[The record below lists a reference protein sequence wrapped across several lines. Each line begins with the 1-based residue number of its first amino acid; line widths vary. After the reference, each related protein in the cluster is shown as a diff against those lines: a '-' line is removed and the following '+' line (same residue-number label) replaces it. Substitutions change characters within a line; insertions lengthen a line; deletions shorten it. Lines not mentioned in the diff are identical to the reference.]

1 MFEAKLPHALV
12 VTLGEYGPPG
22 LAHACDRG
30 DRRLEKLAP
39 GQFVA
44 GAVLEQANFQLDDG
58 KGSGVA
64 VERDGTTVP
73 MGTYRLLI

>member
-1 MFEAKLPHALV
+1 MPVIAAIDGCRSSRLASSSLV
-12 VTLGEYGPPG
+12 SFLS
-22 LAHACDRG
+22 R
-30 DRRLEKLAP
+30 
-39 GQFVA
+39 Q
-44 GAVLEQANFQLDDG
+44 NFQLDDG